1 MNFFERLTA
10 RARSSSSTVSDAAEE
25 HSLIA
30 NPTADGDPQVA
41 DATTESLKA
50 TDQTD
55 VDAAL
60 EHYLKRLEDQG
71 IPAPGDWRNPKKK
84 PATVA
89 DVAALYDV
97 KPSFVD
103 LLPWTEYLP
112 EEQAMLLEDGK
123 SLAAFFELT
132 PIGTE
137 GRDPE
142 WLRKVRDALEN
153 ALQNSFDEL
162 DASPWV
168 VQFYAKDETSWDDYL
183 QSLTEYIR
191 PQARNSA
198 FSEMYLSLFKH
209 HLDAI
214 AKPGGLFEDTTVSKL
229 PWRGQQRRVRVVL
242 YRRVVGDAAF
252 RGQSPAMHLNN
263 ICQRFTGGLANAG
276 IKCKRMD
283 GYEIRHWLLRWFN
296 PHPDHLGT
304 TLKDFDR
311 FFHLVNKRT
320 EEAGEELPLVTG
332 DDFAQGLFYREPK
345 SDSQKGLWYFDG
357 QPHRVIMLDR
367 LREAPRTGH
376 LTGETRMGGDAL
388 HALFD
393 KLPEDTVLTITLV
406 ITPQDVLEAHLE
418 KLARKSVGD
427 NTASAMTREAVD
439 NARKLIGREHKL
451 YRGSVAFYLK
461 GRDEAQLTSRS
472 MQLTNAL
479 LSAGM
484 EPVASDDEVAPLN
497 SYLRWL
503 PGNFD
508 VTQKR
513 AMDWYV
519 QMMLVQHVA
528 NLCPVWGRSSGTGH
542 PGITLF
548 NRGGAPLT
556 FDPLNKLDRQM
567 NAHMF
572 LFGPTGAGKSATLN
586 NLLNQLIAVYAP
598 RLFIVEAGN
607 SFGLLGDF
615 AKKLGMTVNRI
626 KLAPNSG
633 VSLAPFADAIRLVTT
648 PSQVTTL
655 DADDLERSDEHLSA
669 KPDSDQEDD
678 ERDVL
683 GEMEIVARLM
693 ITGGEEKE
701 EARLTRADRSV
712 IRHCILAAAR
722 TCSDA
727 GRTVLT
733 EDVRN
738 SLRAAG
744 EDTSIPEARRN
755 RMLEM
760 AEAMDMFCMG
770 ADGEM
775 FNRPGTPWPEADLTI
790 VDLATYA
797 REGYNAQLSIAY
809 ISLINTVNN
818 IAERDQYKGRP
829 LVNVTDEGHIIT
841 KNPLLSPYII
851 KITKMWRK
859 LGAWFWLATQ
869 NIDDLP
875 PAAAPMLNMI
885 EWWICLNMPP
895 DEVEKISRFRE
906 LTPAQKSLMLS
917 ARKES
922 GKYTEGV
929 VLSKSMEVLFRAVPP
944 SLYLALAMTEPE
956 EKKQRYDLMQSL
968 AIDELEAAL
977 EVAADLDRK
986 RGIEPLKINF
996 PTPRALENLA

>member
-1 MNFFERLTA
+1 M
-10 RARSSSSTVSDAAEE
+10 
-25 HSLIA
+25 
-30 NPTADGDPQVA
+30 
-41 DATTESLKA
+41 KA

-60 EHYLKRLEDQG
+60 ERYLKRLEDQG

-162 DASPWV
+162 DTSPWV

-513 AMDWYV
+513 ALDWYV

-738 SLRAAG
+738 ALRAAG

-968 AIDELEAAL
+968 AVDELEAAL

-996 PTPRALENLA
+996 PTPHALENLA

>member
-10 RARSSSSTVSDAAEE
+10 RARSSSSTVSDVAEE

-60 EHYLKRLEDQG
+60 ERYLKRLEDQG

-162 DASPWV
+162 DTSPWV

-304 TLKDFDR
+304 TLKDFDC

-738 SLRAAG
+738 ALRAAG

-968 AIDELEAAL
+968 AVDELEAAL

-996 PTPRALENLA
+996 PTPHALENLA

>member
-60 EHYLKRLEDQG
+60 ERYLKRLEDQG

-162 DASPWV
+162 DTSPWV

-513 AMDWYV
+513 ALDWYV

-738 SLRAAG
+738 ALRAAG

-968 AIDELEAAL
+968 AVDELEAAL

-996 PTPRALENLA
+996 PTPHALENLA

>member
-1 MNFFERLTA
+1 MNLFQRLKGHA
-10 RARSSSSTVSDAAEE
+10 LQEPAKLENISSATSTIEPEQVDVEQ
-25 HSLIA
+25 
-30 NPTADGDPQVA
+30 PDGVMV
-41 DATTESLKA
+41 EGLKA
-50 TDQTD
+50 SDQND

-60 EHYLKRLEDQG
+60 ERYLKRLEDQG
-71 IPAPGDWRNPKKK
+71 IPAPGDWRNPNQK

-97 KPSFVD
+97 KPSFVN
-103 LLPWTEYLP
+103 LLPWIEYLP
-112 EEQAMLLEDGK
+112 SEQAMLLEDGK

-162 DASPWV
+162 DTSPWV

-183 QSLTEYIR
+183 KNLRGYIK
-191 PQARNSA
+191 PQAKGSP
-198 FSEMYLSLFKH
+198 FSELYLDLFKH

-229 PWRGQQRRVRVVL
+229 PWRGQQRRVRVVV

-252 RGQSPAMHLNN
+252 RGQTPAMHLDN

-276 IKCKRMD
+276 IKTKRMD
-283 GYEIRHWLLRWFN
+283 GYDIRHWLLQWFN

-311 FFHLVNKRT
+311 FFQLVNKRT
-320 EEAGEELPLVTG
+320 EDAGEDLPLVTG

-345 SDSQKGLWYFDG
+345 SDNQKGLWYFDG

-367 LREAPRTGH
+367 LREAPKTGH
-376 LTGETRMGGDAL
+376 LTGETRKGGDAL

-393 KLPEDTVLTITLV
+393 KLPEDTVLAITLV

-427 NTASAMTREAVD
+427 NQASLLTREAVD
-439 NARKLIGREHKL
+439 DARKLIGREHKL
-451 YRGSVAFYLK
+451 YRGSIAFYLK
-461 GRDEAQLTSRS
+461 GCDEAQLTARS

-479 LSAGM
+479 LGAGM
-484 EPVASDDEVAPLN
+484 EPVATDDEVAPLN

-508 VTQKR
+508 VNQKR
-513 AMDWYV
+513 ALDWYA
-519 QMMLVQHVA
+519 QMILVQHVA

-586 NLLNQLIAVYAP
+586 YLLNQLIAVYGP

-615 AKKLGMTVNRI
+615 AKKLGLSVHRI

-633 VSLAPFADAIRLVTT
+633 VSLAPFADAIRLVNT
-648 PSQVTTL
+648 PSQVKTL
-655 DADDLERSDEHLSA
+655 DADDLDSFDEHLSA
-669 KPDSDQEDD
+669 KADQDED

-727 GRTVLT
+727 NRIVLT

-738 SLRAAG
+738 ALRAAG
-744 EDTSIPEARRN
+744 EDVTIPEARRN

-775 FNRPGTPWPEADLTI
+775 FNRAGTPWPEADLTI

-906 LTPAQKSLMLS
+906 LTQAQKSLMLS

-956 EKKQRYDLMQSL
+956 EKKQRYDLMQSMGVN
-968 AIDELEAAL
+968 ELGAAL
-977 EVAADLDRK
+977 AVAADLDRK
-986 RGIEPLKINF
+986 RGIEPLNITF
-996 PTPRALENLA
+996 PTPNALENLA

>member
-1 MNFFERLTA
+1 MIEPLF
-10 RARSSSSTVSDAAEE
+10 VSPEKNHFGIPD
-25 HSLIA
+25 
-30 NPTADGDPQVA
+30 TADEDIRPSRAAV
-41 DATTESLKA
+41 DA
-50 TDQTD
+50 
-55 VDAAL
+55 DAAL
-60 EHYLKRLEDQG
+60 ERYLKRLEDQG
-71 IPAPGDWRNPKKK
+71 IPAPGDWRHPKQK

-103 LLPWTEYLP
+103 LLPWVEYLP
-112 EEQAMLLEDGK
+112 DEEAMLLEDGK

-142 WLRKVRDALEN
+142 WLRNVRDALEN

-162 DASPWV
+162 DTSPWV

-183 QSLTEYIR
+183 QGLRDYIR
-191 PQARNSA
+191 PQAQGTA
-198 FSEMYLSLFKH
+198 FSEMYQALFKH

-229 PWRGQQRRVRVVL
+229 PWRGQQRRVRMVL
-242 YRRVVGDAAF
+242 YRRVTGDGMF
-252 RGQSPAMHLNN
+252 RGQTPAMHLRN
-263 ICQRFTGGLANAG
+263 ICQRFVGGLANAG
-276 IKCKRMD
+276 IKSKRMD
-283 GYEIRHWLLRWFN
+283 GYEIRHWLLHWFN

-304 TLKDFDR
+304 SRKDFDR
-311 FFHLVNKRT
+311 FFKLVNTRV
-320 EEAGEELPLVTG
+320 EEEDVEDLPLVTG
-332 DDFAQGLFYREPK
+332 DDFSQGLFYREPK
-345 SDSQKGLWYFDG
+345 SDSKKGLWYFDG

-367 LREAPRTGH
+367 LREAPKTGH
-376 LTGETRMGGDAL
+376 LTGETRKGGDAL

-393 KLPEDTVLTITLV
+393 KLPEDTVLSITLV

-427 NTASAMTREAVD
+427 NQASSLTREAVD
-439 NARKLIGREHKL
+439 DAKKLIGREHKL
-451 YRGSVAFYLK
+451 YRGAVAFYLT
-461 GRDEAQLTSRS
+461 GLDEKQLGERS

-479 LSAGM
+479 LGAGM
-484 EPVASDDEVAPLN
+484 EPVSTDDEVAPLN

-508 VTQKR
+508 VNQKR
-513 AMDWYV
+513 ALDWYV
-519 QMMLVQHVA
+519 QMMLAQHVA

-586 NLLNQLIAVYAP
+586 NLLNQLIAVYNP

-615 AKKLGMTVNRI
+615 AKRLGLSVNRI

-633 VSLAPFADAIRLVTT
+633 VSLAPFADAIRLVNN
-648 PSQVTTL
+648 PSNVKTL
-655 DADDLERSDEHLSA
+655 DADDIEGSDEHLA
-669 KPDSDQEDD
+669 GKPDQEED

-701 EARLTRADRSV
+701 DARLTRADRSV
-712 IRHCILAAAR
+712 IRHCILTAAK

-727 GRTVLT
+727 DRIVRT

-738 SLRAAG
+738 ALRDAG
-744 EDTSIPEARRN
+744 EDTTLPEARRN

-775 FNRPGTPWPEADLTI
+775 FNRDGTPWPEADLTI

-829 LVNVTDEGHIIT
+829 IVNVTDEGHIIT

-895 DEVEKISRFRE
+895 DEVEKIARFRE

-922 GKYTEGV
+922 GKFTEGV

-968 AIDELEAAL
+968 GVDELGAAL

-986 RGIEPLKINF
+986 RGIEPLDITF
-996 PTPRALENLA
+996 PTPNALENLA

>member
-1 MNFFERLTA
+1 MER
-10 RARSSSSTVSDAAEE
+10 
-25 HSLIA
+25 
-30 NPTADGDPQVA
+30 
-41 DATTESLKA
+41 
-50 TDQTD
+50 
-55 VDAAL
+55 
-60 EHYLKRLEDQG
+60 YLKRLEDQG

-162 DASPWV
+162 DTSPWV

-513 AMDWYV
+513 ALDWYV

-738 SLRAAG
+738 ALRAAG

-968 AIDELEAAL
+968 AVDELEAAL

-996 PTPRALENLA
+996 PTPHALENLA